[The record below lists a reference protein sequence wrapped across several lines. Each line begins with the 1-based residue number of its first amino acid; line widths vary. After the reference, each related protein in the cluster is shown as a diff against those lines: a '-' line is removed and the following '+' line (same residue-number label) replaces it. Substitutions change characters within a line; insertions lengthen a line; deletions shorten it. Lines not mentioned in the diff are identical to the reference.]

1 MNNDMTP
8 HSRRASDAAASAA
21 PGMTRRQWLQG
32 ALALTATGLAGSLA
46 LKALADNPGAA
57 PLDTFMTLSTSLTG
71 KTDLSR
77 AVGERL
83 LQALQKGSFQTAD
96 SLPALAGVLA
106 SGNALSAD
114 QEALALRILEAWY
127 LGVVDNVV
135 ITYEEALMFGV
146 VSDTLVI
153 RSYCPNK
160 PGFWADKPIER
171 QA

>member
-1 MNNDMTP
+1 MNNDTNP
-8 HSRRASDAAASAA
+8 HARRSTAGHA
-21 PGMTRRQWLQG
+21 PRGGGHTRRQWLPRSRART
-32 ALALTATGLAGSLA
+32 ALGLAGSGTLRA
-46 LKALADNPGAA
+46 RADAPSAA
-57 PLDTFMTLSTSLTG
+57 PLDAFMTLSEALTG
-71 KTDLSR
+71 KTGLNR

-83 LQALQKGSFQTAD
+83 LRALQKGSFELGD
-96 SLPALAGVLA
+96 RLPKLAGALAA
-106 SGNALSAD
+106 NALARD

-127 LGVVDNVV
+127 LGIVENVV
-135 ITYEEALMFGV
+135 VTYEEALMFGV

>member
-1 MNNDMTP
+1 MNNDRNP
-8 HSRRASDAAASAA
+8 HLHDAGDAPTGVTRRA
-21 PGMTRRQWLQG
+21 WLQR
-32 ALALTATGLAGSLA
+32 ALALTAASLAGSLT
-46 LKALADNPGAA
+46 LKALADSPTAA
-57 PLDTFMTLSTSLTG
+57 PLDTFMTLSEALTG
-71 KTDLSR
+71 KKGLSR
-77 AVGERL
+77 VVGERL
-83 LQALQKGSFQTAD
+83 MQALQQGSFKTAD
-96 SLPALAGVLA
+96 SLSQLAASLA
-106 SGNALSAD
+106 AGSMPAD

-127 LGVVDNVV
+127 LGIVDNVV

>member
-1 MNNDMTP
+1 MAAALACADRFGP
-8 HSRRASDAAASAA
+8 CRLADAARA
-21 PGMTRRQWLQG
+21 RRC
-32 ALALTATGLAGSLA
+32 AER
-46 LKALADNPGAA
+46 GAA
-57 PLDTFMTLSTSLTG
+57 RRVHDAVEALTG
-71 KTDLSR
+71 KTGLNR

-83 LQALQKGSFQTAD
+83 LRALQKGSFELGD
-96 SLPALAGVLA
+96 RLPKLAGALAA
-106 SGNALSAD
+106 NALAPD

-127 LGVVDNVV
+127 LGIVENVV
-135 ITYEEALMFGV
+135 VTYEEALMFGV